1 MSDHKIVGTY
11 RVKNEERF
19 IEKSLKSIMDI
30 CSEIVVLDDNSTD
43 KTVEICSS
51 FDKVVDVQTQSNL
64 VLNEVRDRN
73 LLLQMG
79 LKRKP
84 DFILS
89 IDGDEIF
96 MPNAAEI
103 LFEELE
109 VIYSSTNVFEF
120 QFLTCWDTIEQI
132 RFDGIFGNYWQ
143 KRLFRT
149 KNQPSDLKFNNTA
162 NFGNLH
168 CGSIPKDTVGF
179 DDQIRS
185 NVKIFHLASIDQKL
199 RQQKYDYYTKID
211 ANSNLNDGYKH
222 MISGEGSFS
231 GPNGIE
237 LKKIDKELRIQL

>member
-109 VIYSSTNVFEF
+109 VIYSSTNVFDF
-120 QFLTCWDTIEQI
+120 NFLHV
-132 RFDGIFGNYWQ
+132 GIQ
-143 KRLFRT
+143 
-149 KNQPSDLKFNNTA
+149 
-162 NFGNLH
+162 
-168 CGSIPKDTVGF
+168 
-179 DDQIRS
+179 
-185 NVKIFHLASIDQKL
+185 
-199 RQQKYDYYTKID
+199 
-211 ANSNLNDGYKH
+211 
-222 MISGEGSFS
+222 
-231 GPNGIE
+231 
-237 LKKIDKELRIQL
+237 